1 MKMFSDCTGEC
12 CVCMCA
18 GCCLAGHG
26 DDDYS
31 LASKNQIIKR
41 LDNGEY
47 PDYRKLMIDTLKNK
61 YNYDYIK

>member
-1 MKMFSDCTGEC
+1 
-12 CVCMCA
+12 MCA